1 MKNNLRILLGL
12 LLAGL
17 GTYRAVAQQQPVL
30 AVKITELEVTQAPGV
45 VSAIAVNTGGIGYTS
60 APTVQISGGGGFGA
74 TAIATLS
81 GTAVSTISVTNPG
94 TGYFSE
100 PKITLIGGGGSGAT
114 ATAVVLVPR
123 VTFTNPNE
131 AFGPYGQPIAIT
143 AFATGTFPASGFTYS
158 FFINGTP
165 IGRSINNLGSPSTP
179 GTVGWT
185 PPAPGAYFLT
195 VTANDGSSPTVT
207 SLPVRYFATGAV
219 ITSPQNPT
227 LVPAGSS
234 VVIKADATTPQ
245 GFVRHIEFFVDGA
258 SQGIDA
264 TAPYSLIYTPTTSGP
279 HNLTAVAVDNNGTAL
294 ATSEPVVINSTS
306 AIGSIPVVSVASP
319 ASNTALRIPDYTT
332 SASASIPISVVAN
345 DGDGVISKVETYID
359 GVLVNTDIQFP
370 YSYSWQPQAT
380 GTYRI
385 VALAFDDKNNV
396 VASNPS
402 VVTISAPPTVTL
414 TQPSNNAVLPA
425 GAPAIITATASDSD
439 GSVVSV
445 QFFADG
451 ELIGDDSTVPYSV
464 SWTPTQKRDSAPT
477 RLTALATDNFGIT
490 SLSTAVDVAVT
501 GAGGG
506 GGSNVGLPP
515 SVTLSNPPASTQV
528 TVGQTITITANAS
541 DSDGNILTVQFFANG
556 QTLGSDSTFPYSA
569 TWTPTSLGSYAIQA
583 KAIDNDGNVT
593 TIDVGLTVVANSS
606 GLPQVTILSPVTNS
620 GGTVGGVVA
629 LAASAIDTDGAIQS
643 VEFFVSGKAVGSV
656 NSFPY
661 VVGWIPTTPGT
672 YAVTAAAT
680 DNGGNRVVSTVSTIT
695 VTNAVGNIPIAG
707 LFFNDPGIAA
717 GGAGAASDTITPVTV
732 AYGSKLLLSVE
743 AADEGGSIASVAFFL
758 NGKPLATLTAEPFYT
773 VAPLNTLADSI
784 VTAVVTD
791 SSGNITYARPIA
803 IDTFPT
809 NGVSSLEVKL
819 ASPLN
824 GGTYGVGAQIVFAA
838 SHNAGNVPPPAID
851 FYVNGVNF
859 STVTSEPFT
868 YQVGLTRPG
877 TYDIHAVMRAGN
889 RTTVSQPARIT
900 VRSGNAPTVSV
911 TGPTNGSTVRLG
923 SSVTLKANAA
933 DTDGTISSVQ
943 FFANGAAIG
952 GPDTEAPYTT
962 GFTPGAEG
970 VYRITALAI
979 DSSSQSTVSVSSNVL
994 VTDATSSAASESV
1007 YAGTYFAGSELG
1019 RITLIN
1025 TGARTAVAIAQSSTG
1040 TPKFYFYQGLTV
1052 DASNGFSLADSTG
1065 VAQISGRFSDTG
1077 ASGTFDGGRASFIAP
1092 LTFATS
1098 TASVPVGLYTG
1109 NLTGRF
1115 ASTLVGILGQDGVF
1129 VVYVAD
1135 GTTRDVGSGS
1145 VGANGAFSFNL
1156 SSGNRISGTI
1166 NPTSRFLNGTIT
1178 GGSLAGAFIGAAS
1191 SGASFSDGV
1200 LRNLST
1206 RGFVGTGDKVIV
1218 AGFVVGGSTP
1228 KKVLIR
1234 AVGPTLG
1241 TFGVAGVVTDPELL
1255 LYRGATLV
1263 DRNDNWGGNA
1273 AIAAAS
1279 TQVGAFTLP
1288 ATSLDSALLV
1298 TLSPGVYTA
1307 VISGVNNGSGLALV
1321 EVYDVEVP
1329 DAFTPQK
1336 VMNLSARGEAGLG
1349 DRMLIAGF
1357 VINGSSP
1364 KKVLV
1369 RAVGPTLG
1377 GFGVSGTLAD
1387 PILRI
1392 VQGSTVVR
1400 ENDNW
1405 EAGNNVQLMTE
1416 AASKAGAFA
1425 LAAGSKDAA
1434 LLITLPPG
1442 TYNAQVTGVGNTTGV
1457 SLVEVYEV
1465 P

>member
-1 MKNNLRILLGL
+1 MKNTLRIYLGL

-17 GTYRAVAQQQPVL
+17 GAHRVHAQQQPVL
-30 AVKITELEVTQAPGV
+30 AVKIIELDVTQAPGV
-45 VSAIAVNTGGIGYTS
+45 VSTIAVNVGGTGYTT
-60 APTVQISGGGGFGA
+60 APSVVLSGGGGFGA
-74 TAIATLS
+74 TAVATLS
-81 GTAVSTISVTNPG
+81 GTAVGSITITNPG
-94 TGYFSE
+94 TGYFSA
-100 PKITLIGGGGSGAT
+100 PKVTLVGGGGVGAT
-114 ATAVVLVPR
+114 ATATVVVER
-123 VTFTNPNE
+123 AKFTNPNE
-131 AFGPYGQPIAIT
+131 AFGPYGQPIGIT
-143 AFATGTFPASGFTYS
+143 AFATGTFPAAGFTYS

-165 IGRSINNLGSPSTP
+165 IGTSINNLGSPSTP

-185 PPAPGAYFLT
+185 PPAPGAYFIT
-195 VTANDGSSPTVT
+195 VTANDGTSPTVT

-227 LVPAGSS
+227 LVPTGSS

-245 GFVRHIEFFVDGA
+245 GFVRHIEFFVDGE
-258 SQGIDA
+258 SQGVDS
-264 TAPYSLIYTPTTSGP
+264 TAPYSLIYTPTTPGP
-279 HNLTAVAVDNNGTAL
+279 HNLTAVAVDNSGTAL
-294 ATSEPVVINSTS
+294 ATSEPVVINSIN
-306 AIGSIPVVSVASP
+306 AIGSIPVVSVANPS
-319 ASNTALRIPDYTT
+319 SNTALRIPDYSV
-332 SASASIPISVVAN
+332 SAASSIPISIVAN
-345 DGDGVISKVETYID
+345 DGDGVINKVETYID

-370 YSYSWQPQAT
+370 YSFNWQPQAT

-396 VASNPS
+396 VASSPS
-402 VVTISAPPTVTL
+402 VVTISAPPTVTIS
-414 TQPSNNAVLPA
+414 QPSNNAVLPA
-425 GAPAIITATASDSD
+425 GAPAVVTATASDSD

-451 ELIGDDSTVPYSV
+451 VLIGDDTTAPYSV
-464 SWTPTQKRDSAPT
+464 SWTPTQKSDSAPT
-477 RLTALATDNFGIT
+477 KLTALATDNFGIT
-490 SLSTAVDVAVT
+490 SLSTGVDVMIT
-501 GAGGG
+501 GSGGG
-506 GGSNVGLPP
+506 GGSNVGVPP
-515 SVTLSNPPASTQV
+515 SLTLGNPPSNSQV
-528 TVGQTITITANAS
+528 TVGQTVTITASAT
-541 DSDGNILTVQFFANG
+541 DSDGNILAVQFFANG

-569 TWTPTSLGSYAIQA
+569 TWTPTSLGTYAIQA
-583 KAIDNDGNVT
+583 KALDNDGNVT
-593 TIDVGLTVVANSS
+593 TTSVAVTVVANSA
-606 GLPQVTILSPVTNS
+606 GIPQVTLLSPVTS
-620 GGTVGGVVA
+620 SAGTVGGVVA
-629 LAASAIDTDGAIQS
+629 LAANAVDSDGAITS
-643 VEFFVSGKAVGSV
+643 VEFFVSGKSVGSV
-656 NSFPY
+656 TGFPY
-661 VVGWIPTTPGT
+661 VVGWVPTTAGT

-680 DNGGNRVVSTVSTIT
+680 DNGGNRVVSAVSTIT
-695 VTNAVGNIPIAG
+695 VANAVGNVPVAG
-707 LFFNDPGIAA
+707 LFFNNPGLAA
-717 GGAGAASDTITPVTV
+717 GADVDTNPTITPVTV
-732 AYGSKLLLSVE
+732 AYGSKLILSVE
-743 AADEGGSIASVAFFL
+743 ATDEGGSIASVQFFL
-758 NGKPLATLTAEPFYT
+758 NGKSIAIVNAAPFYT
-773 VAPLNTLADSI
+773 VATLETLADSI

-791 SSGNITYARPIA
+791 NSGNITYTRPIA

-809 NGVSSLEVKL
+809 SGVNSLQVKL

-824 GGTYGVGAQIVFAA
+824 GSTYGVGAQIIFAA
-838 SHNAGNVPPPAID
+838 SHNAGNLPPPAID
-851 FYVNGVNF
+851 FYVNGAIF
-859 STVTSEPFT
+859 TTVTGEPFT
-868 YQVGLTRPG
+868 YQVGLTQPG
-877 TYDIHAVMRAGN
+877 TYDIHAVLRAGN
-889 RTTVSQPARIT
+889 RTTVSQPARIV
-900 VRSGNAPTVSV
+900 VRSGNAPVVTV

-923 SSVTLKANAA
+923 SSMILKANAT

-952 GPDTEAPYTT
+952 GPDTEAPYSTS
-962 GFTPGAEG
+962 FTPAAEG

-994 VTDATSSAASESV
+994 VTDATASGATESV
-1007 YAGTYFAGSELG
+1007 YSGTYFAGSELG

-1025 TGARTAVAIAQSSTG
+1025 TGARTAVAIAQSTSG

-1052 DASNGFSLADSTG
+1052 DVSNGFSLSDSTG
-1065 VAQISGRFSDTG
+1065 TQITGRFSDTG
-1077 ASGTFDGGRASFIAP
+1077 ASGSFDNGRASFIAP
-1092 LTFATS
+1092 LTFA
-1098 TASVPVGLYTG
+1098 ASSNAVPVGLYTG

-1115 ASTLVGILGQDGVF
+1115 ASTLVGILGQDGVL

-1135 GTTRDVGSGS
+1135 GTTRDAGSGS

-1166 NPTSRFLNGTIT
+1166 SPASRFLTGSIT

-1206 RGFVGTGDKVIV
+1206 RGFVGTGDKVMV
-1218 AGFVVGGSTP
+1218 AGFVVGGSVP

-1241 TFGVAGVVTDPELL
+1241 TFNVAGVVADPELI
-1255 LYRGATLV
+1255 LYRGSTLV

-1279 TQVGAFTLP
+1279 SQVGAFALP
-1288 ATSLDSALLV
+1288 ATSLDAAVLV

-1307 VISGVNNGSGLALV
+1307 VVSGVNQGQGLALI

-1336 VMNLSARGEAGLG
+1336 VMNLSSRGEAGLG

-1369 RAVGPTLG
+1369 RAVGPALA

-1392 VQGSTVVR
+1392 VQGTTVVR

-1405 EAGNNVQLMTE
+1405 EAGNNVQLMSE

-1425 LAAGSKDAA
+1425 LPAGSKDAA
-1434 LLITLPPG
+1434 LLLSLPPG
-1442 TYNAQVTGVGNTTGV
+1442 TYSAQVTGLNNTTGV